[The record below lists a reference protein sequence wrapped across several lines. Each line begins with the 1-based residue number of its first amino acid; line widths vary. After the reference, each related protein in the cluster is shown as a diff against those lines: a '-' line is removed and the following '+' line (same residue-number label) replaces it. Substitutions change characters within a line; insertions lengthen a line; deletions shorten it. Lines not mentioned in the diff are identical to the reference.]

1 MLDLAATEDVELLR
15 ETTARFLA
23 QTCDLAVV
31 RELADDPG
39 GFSPEWWHQGA
50 QLGWT
55 SLLIPDEY
63 GGASD
68 GGAGAVELATL
79 AEQLGRMVSP
89 GPFLP
94 CNVVASALATAGS
107 DEQRSAVLVGLAG
120 GDLVATWCPPM
131 FGAASAVRVAQ
142 RDGGFVLSGTSP
154 VVEAAAQAQWLLV
167 SSDGAEGPSQF
178 LLPVGTAGVEIA
190 ALEGLDLVRRFAEVR
205 FDDVEVGRQSLL
217 GEVGRAADAIESQL
231 QLALVLQCAETA
243 GIVDRVLEFT
253 IEWAFDRYTFGR
265 PLASYQALK
274 HRFADM
280 KLWSES
286 IQATTQA
293 AAVAVSQRSADAGQL
308 VRVAKSY
315 VGDRALELIQDC
327 VQLHG
332 GMGVTWEHDLH
343 LYLRRATVNRNLYG
357 TPREHRVALATGLVA
372 AAKAAV
378 EAAADQGADAAA
390 DQGADAAAD
399 QGADAS

>member
-1 MLDLAATEDVELLR
+1 MLNLAPTEEVELLR
-15 ETTARFLA
+15 DTSQRFLSD
-23 QTCDLAVV
+23 TCDLSVV
-31 RELADDPG
+31 RELADDPN
-39 GFSPEWWHQGA
+39 GFSPDWWCQGA

-55 SLLIPDEY
+55 SLLVPDEY
-63 GGASD
+63 GGGASS
-68 GGAGAVELATL
+68 GAGAVELATI
-79 AEQLGRMVSP
+79 AEQFGRLVSP

-94 CNVVASALATAGS
+94 CNVVALALAVAGS
-107 DEQRSAVLVGLAG
+107 GEQRSAVLGGLGAG
-120 GDLVATWCPPM
+120 EVVATWCPPM
-131 FGAASAVRVAQ
+131 FGSGTAVRVAQ
-142 RDGGFVLSGTSP
+142 RDGALVLSGTSP
-154 VVEAAAQAQWLLV
+154 VVETGAQAQWLLV
-167 SSDGAEGPSQF
+167 SCDGTPGPSQF
-178 LLPVGTAGVEIA
+178 LLSASTPGVEVV
-190 ALEGLDLVRRFAEVR
+190 ALDGLDLVRRFAEVR
-205 FDDVEVGRQSLL
+205 FHDVEVGFEQL
-217 GEVGRAADAIESQL
+217 VGDFGCAAAAIEAQI

-243 GIVDRVLEFT
+243 GVADRVLEFT

-293 AAVAVSQRSADAGQL
+293 AATAVAQRAADANQL

-332 GMGVTWEHDLH
+332 GMGVTWEHDIH

-357 TPREHRVALATGLVA
+357 TPREHRTALAALLLANGEEVA
-372 AAKAAV
+372 
-378 EAAADQGADAAA
+378 
-390 DQGADAAAD
+390 
-399 QGADAS
+399 

>member
-1 MLDLAATEDVELLR
+1 MLNLAATEDLDLLR

-63 GGASD
+63 GGASA

-107 DEQRSAVLVGLAG
+107 DEQRSAVLGGLAG

-131 FGAASAVRVAQ
+131 LGTGLAVSVAQ

-154 VVEAAAQAQWLLV
+154 VVEAAAQARWLLV
-167 SSDGAEGPSQF
+167 SCDGTEGPSQF
-178 LLPVGTAGVEIA
+178 LLSASTPGVEMV
-190 ALEGLDLVRRFAEVR
+190 ALDGLDLVRRFAEVR
-205 FDDVEVGRQSLL
+205 FHDVEVGQESLL
-217 GEVGRAADAIESQL
+217 GEVGRAAAAIESQL

-293 AAVAVSQRSADAGQL
+293 AAIAVAQQADDAHQL

-327 VQLHG
+327 AQLHG

-357 TPREHRVALATGLVA
+357 TPREHRMALAADLVA
-372 AAKAAV
+372 AAEAPV
-378 EAAADQGADAAA
+378 ETMVEEAASQEPAQGPAQEADAL
-390 DQGADAAAD
+390 
-399 QGADAS
+399 